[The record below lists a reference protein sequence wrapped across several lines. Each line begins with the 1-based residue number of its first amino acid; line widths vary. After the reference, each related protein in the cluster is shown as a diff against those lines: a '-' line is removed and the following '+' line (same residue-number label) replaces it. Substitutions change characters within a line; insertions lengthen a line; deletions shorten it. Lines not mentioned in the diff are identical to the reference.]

1 VAFRIQEANLY
12 VISFAGAD
20 LMLKQE
26 EQTQGQK
33 LLKQLRDTY
42 RKTET
47 PADESFEHALCDD
60 DSESWPV
67 PISDSIN

>member
-1 VAFRIQEANLY
+1 
-12 VISFAGAD
+12 
-20 LMLKQE
+20 MLKQE

-47 PADESFEHALCDD
+47 PADESSEHALCDD